1 MHLLKPLLALSRRG
15 RLVRLRGGRT
25 SMSDER
31 RLSLRTT
38 ATHAGQRLDE
48 VLAGWL
54 PPALGR
60 PLSKA
65 KVRRLVMAGAVR
77 VDGLVS
83 RRPVTRLAA
92 GRVVEVRVR
101 PSLLEDRTSHD
112 RPFALTAARILYE
125 DGWVI
130 AVDKPPGLPTPP
142 TVDPGRPS
150 LFAAVR
156 GWLSERAGREAYLGL
171 HQRLDRD
178 TSGVVMFTKDPLA
191 NPALAD
197 AFARHRVVK
206 TYHAL
211 VGRPVRRVPRQWQV
225 RSLLA
230 AVGRGAHARV
240 KSVEDRGSPAE
251 TAFSVREILD
261 RGLVVEA
268 RPRTGRKHQ
277 VRVHLA
283 DAGLAI
289 LGDDLYGGRGPVGL
303 KTPRLMLHAVRLE
316 LLHPVTRTPLV
327 IESPYPE
334 DFRQVRTALGVTGAR
349 ARTRR
354 G

>member
-1 MHLLKPLLALSRRG
+1 
-15 RLVRLRGGRT
+15 
-25 SMSDER
+25 MSDER

-38 ATHAGQRLDE
+38 ATHAGRRLDD

-54 PPALGR
+54 PQALGR

-65 KVRRLVMAGAVR
+65 KVRKLVIAGAVR

-83 RRPVTRLAA
+83 RRPVTPIAA

-101 PSLLEDRTSHD
+101 GSLLEDRTSRD
-112 RPFALTAARILYE
+112 RPFTLTAARILYE
-125 DGWVI
+125 DGSLI

-156 GWLSERAGREAYLGL
+156 AWLSERAGREAYLGL

-178 TSGVVMFTKDPLA
+178 TSGVVLFTRDPRV
-191 NPALAD
+191 NPALAA
-197 AFARHRVVK
+197 AFAQHHVVK

-211 VGRPVRRVPRQWQV
+211 VGPPGRPPPRQWEV

-230 AVGRGAHARV
+230 AVGKGARARV
-240 KSVEDRGSPAE
+240 RRVTEGGSPSE
-251 TAFSVREILD
+251 TAFAVREIL
-261 RGLVVEA
+261 RGGLLIEA

-277 VRVHLA
+277 IRVHLA
-283 DAGLAI
+283 EAGLAI
-289 LGDDLYGGRGPVGL
+289 LGDDLYGKRGSPRLEV
-303 KTPRLMLHAVRLE
+303 PRLMLHAVRLE
-316 LLHPVTRTPLV
+316 LLHPMTRAPLV

-334 DFRQVRTALGVTGAR
+334 DFRQVRRALGVTAAR

>member
-1 MHLLKPLLALSRRG
+1 
-15 RLVRLRGGRT
+15 
-25 SMSDER
+25 MSDER
-31 RLSLRTT
+31 RLSLRTN
-38 ATHAGQRLDE
+38 ATHAGRRLDE

-54 PPALGR
+54 PQALGR

-65 KVRRLVMAGAVR
+65 KVRRLVIAGAVR
-77 VDGLVS
+77 VDGLVN
-83 RRPVTRLAA
+83 RRPVTPLAA

-101 PSLLEDRTSHD
+101 LSLLEDRTSHD
-112 RPFALTAARILYE
+112 RPFTLTDARILYE

-156 GWLSERAGREAYLGL
+156 TWLSERAGREAYLGL

-178 TSGVVMFTKDPLA
+178 TSGVVLFTKDPHVNPGLA
-191 NPALAD
+191 E
-197 AFARHRVVK
+197 AFAHHQVVK

-211 VGRPVRRVPRQWQV
+211 VGPPGRRPPRQWQV
-225 RSLLA
+225 RSLLG
-230 AVGRGAHARV
+230 AVGKGAQARV
-240 KSVEDRGSPAE
+240 RSVADGGSPSE
-251 TAFSVREILD
+251 TAFVVREILAG
-261 RGLVVEA
+261 GLLIEA

-277 VRVHLA
+277 IRVHLA
-283 DAGLAI
+283 EAGLAI
-289 LGDDLYGGRGPVGL
+289 LGDDLYGKGSSARLEV
-303 KTPRLMLHAVRLE
+303 PRVMLHAVRLE
-316 LLHPVTRTPLV
+316 LLHPMTRAPLV

-334 DFRQVRTALGVTGAR
+334 DFRQVRAALGVTGAR

>member
-1 MHLLKPLLALSRRG
+1 
-15 RLVRLRGGRT
+15 
-25 SMSDER
+25 MSDER

-38 ATHAGQRLDE
+38 ATHAGRRLDE

-54 PPALGR
+54 PQALGR

-83 RRPVTRLAA
+83 RRPVTPLAA

-101 PSLLEDRTSHD
+101 LSLLEDRTSHD

-156 GWLSERAGREAYLGL
+156 AWLSERAGREAYLGL

-178 TSGVVMFTKDPLA
+178 TSGVVLFTKDPHVNPGLA
-191 NPALAD
+191 H
-197 AFARHRVVK
+197 AFAHHHVVK

-211 VGRPVRRVPRQWQV
+211 VGPPGRRLPRRWQV

-230 AVGRGAHARV
+230 AVGKGAQARV
-240 KSVEDRGSPAE
+240 RSVEDGGSPSE
-251 TAFSVREILD
+251 TAFAVREILAG
-261 RGLVVEA
+261 GLLIEA

-277 VRVHLA
+277 IRVHLA
-283 DAGLAI
+283 EAGLAI
-289 LGDDLYGGRGPVGL
+289 VGDDLYGKGSSARLEV
-303 KTPRLMLHAVRLE
+303 PRVMLHAVRLE
-316 LLHPVTRTPLV
+316 LLHPMTRAPLV

-334 DFRQVRTALGVTGAR
+334 DFRQVRAALGVTGAR

>member
-1 MHLLKPLLALSRRG
+1 
-15 RLVRLRGGRT
+15 
-25 SMSDER
+25 MSDER

-38 ATHAGQRLDE
+38 ATHAGRRLDE

-54 PPALGR
+54 PEALGR

-77 VDGLVS
+77 VDRLVS
-83 RRPVTRLAA
+83 RRPVTPLAA

-101 PSLLEDRTSHD
+101 PSLLEDRTSND
-112 RPFALTAARILYE
+112 RPFVLTAARILYE
-125 DGWVI
+125 DGWLI

-150 LFAAVR
+150 LFAAV
-156 GWLSERAGREAYLGL
+156 GAWLSERAGREAYLGL

-178 TSGVVMFTKDPLA
+178 TSGVVLFTRDPLA
-191 NPALAD
+191 NPALAE
-197 AFARHRVVK
+197 AFARHQVVK
-206 TYHAL
+206 IYHAL
-211 VGRPVRRVPRQWQV
+211 IARPGRRPPPQWQV
-225 RSLLA
+225 RSSLA
-230 AVGRGAHARV
+230 TVGRGARARV
-240 KSVEDRGSPAE
+240 RSVEEGGSPSE
-251 TAFSVREILD
+251 TAFAVREILD

-268 RPRTGRKHQ
+268 RPHTGRKHQ
-277 VRVHLA
+277 IRVHLA
-283 DAGLAI
+283 EAGLAI
-289 LGDDLYGGRGPVGL
+289 LGDDFYGGRGPVGL
-303 KTPRLMLHAVRLE
+303 RVPRLMLHAGRLE
-316 LLHPVTRTPLV
+316 LLHPVTHAPLV

>member
-1 MHLLKPLLALSRRG
+1 
-15 RLVRLRGGRT
+15 
-25 SMSDER
+25 MSDER

-38 ATHAGQRLDE
+38 GTHAGRRLDE
-48 VLAGWL
+48 VLNGWL
-54 PPALGR
+54 PRALGR

-83 RRPVTRLAA
+83 RRPGTPLAA
-92 GRVVEVRVR
+92 GRAVDVRIR
-101 PSLLEDRTSHD
+101 LSLLDDRTSRD
-112 RPFALTAARILYE
+112 RPFALTVARVLYE
-125 DGWVI
+125 DAWLI

-156 GWLSERAGREAYLGL
+156 AWLTERAGREPYLGL

-178 TSGVVMFTKDPLA
+178 TSGVVLFAKDPHV
-191 NPALAD
+191 NPALAE
-197 AFARHRVVK
+197 AFAGHHVVK

-211 VGRPVRRVPRQWQV
+211 VGLPAHLPPRRWQV
-225 RSLLA
+225 RSALA
-230 AVGRGAHARV
+230 VVGKGAQARV
-240 KSVEDRGSPAE
+240 RSVAERGSPSE
-251 TAFSVREILD
+251 TAFSVCEVLEH
-261 RGLVVEA
+261 GLVVEA

-283 DAGLAI
+283 EAGLAI
-289 LGDDLYGGRGPVGL
+289 LGDDLYGGPGRAELEV
-303 KTPRLMLHAVRLE
+303 PRLMLHAVRLE
-316 LLHPVTRTPLV
+316 LLHPATRAPLV
-327 IESPYPE
+327 VESPYPE
-334 DFRQVRTALGVTGAR
+334 DFRRVRTALGVTDAR
-349 ARTRR
+349 ARTRH